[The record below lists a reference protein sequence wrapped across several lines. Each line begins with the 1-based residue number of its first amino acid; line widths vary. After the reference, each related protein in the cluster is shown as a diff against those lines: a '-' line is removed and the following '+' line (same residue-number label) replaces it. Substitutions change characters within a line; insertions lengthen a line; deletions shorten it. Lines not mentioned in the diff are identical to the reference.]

1 MRIPGVGYVFFAA
14 TMIVIGILGLIRGD
28 FVAIWQSVPKSIP
41 ARLGLAYLCAVVAL
55 GSGLGLLFRRAAA
68 PAARLLLAYLLLWLL
83 LIKAPVIWHAPAVEV
98 SWEDCAE
105 TAVIV
110 AGAWILY
117 AGFAGDWDRER
128 FGFATG
134 DNGMGVA
141 RTLYGLALIPFGVAH
156 FAYVRETAALV
167 PAWLPAHMTWA
178 YFTGC
183 TYILAGLA
191 VSLGV
196 YGRMAAA
203 LSAMQMAIFTV
214 LVWGPIVAAGPKNAF
229 QLNESL
235 ISCALTASGW
245 VVADSF
251 RGLPWLRR
259 GRPANKPGRSP

>member
-1 MRIPGVGYVFFAA
+1 MRIPGVGYLFFAA
-14 TMIVIGILGLIRGD
+14 TMIVIGILGLIKGD

-55 GSGLGLLFRRAAA
+55 GSGAGLLFQRAAA
-68 PAARLLLAYLLLWLL
+68 PAARLLLVYLMLWLL
-83 LIKAPVIWHAPAVEV
+83 LIKAPVIWHAPTMGV

-105 TAVIV
+105 TAVMV
-110 AGAWILY
+110 AGAWTLY
-117 AGFAGDWDRER
+117 AWFAADLDRQR

-134 DNGMGVA
+134 DNGAGLA

-156 FAYVRETAALV
+156 FAYIRETAALV
-167 PAWLPAHMTWA
+167 PAWLPAHMAWA

-191 VSLGV
+191 VILGV
-196 YGRMAAA
+196 YGRVAAA
-203 LSAMQMAIFTV
+203 LSALQMAIFTV
-214 LVWGPIVAAGPKNAF
+214 LVWGPTVAAGHKNAF

-245 VVADSF
+245 VVADSY

-259 GRPANKPGRSP
+259 GRSAHKTVRSP

>member
-1 MRIPGVGYVFFAA
+1 VGV
-14 TMIVIGILGLIRGD
+14 
-28 FVAIWQSVPKSIP
+28 
-41 ARLGLAYLCAVVAL
+41 
-55 GSGLGLLFRRAAA
+55 
-68 PAARLLLAYLLLWLL
+68 
-83 LIKAPVIWHAPAVEV
+83 
-98 SWEDCAE
+98 WEDCAE
-105 TAVIV
+105 TAVMV

-117 AGFAGDWDRER
+117 AWFAADWDRQR

-134 DNGMGVA
+134 DNGTGLA

-156 FAYVRETAALV
+156 FAYIRETAALV
-167 PAWLPAHMTWA
+167 PAWLPAHMAWA

-191 VSLGV
+191 VTLGV

-203 LSAMQMAIFTV
+203 LSALQMAIFTV
-214 LVWGPIVAAGPKNAF
+214 LVWGPIVAAGHKDAF

-245 VVADSF
+245 VVADSY

-259 GRPANKPGRSP
+259 GRSAHKTVRSP